1 MARDLKDEKDQTIA
15 ELGAQIEELKGQLA
29 DLAKTARRRGADLA
43 DDLQDQGEA
52 AMDGLRRRGRRYY
65 RAAADQADQLR
76 SRAAGYVDDAD
87 TAVREH
93 PATAMG
99 IAVGLGFLLGLV
111 LARR

>member
-1 MARDLKDEKDQTIA
+1 MARDLKDDKDLTISD
-15 ELGAQIEELKGQLA
+15 LTAQIDELKGQLA
-29 DLAKTARRRGADLA
+29 ELAKTARRRGADLA
-43 DDLQDQGEA
+43 DDLEDRGEA

-65 RAAADQADQLR
+65 RAAADQADHLR
-76 SRAAGYVDDAD
+76 SRASGYIDDAD